1 MVLPNVAEEEMTRL
15 LTGRVCAHNRAC
27 DKCQVRHASMCS
39 SLQGDDMDLV
49 ADIKTSLQRDAKQTL
64 FSEGDAADHLFNI
77 RSGTVRLSK
86 MLADGRRQ
94 ITGFLFPGD
103 FFGLACKDVYNY
115 SAEAIGPVEL
125 CRFPRKKLFKLF
137 SELPEFGEKVFEITR
152 TELQSTHE
160 QMLLLGRKTA
170 QEKICSFLIMIQGKS
185 DQIGDVVDLPMN
197 RSDIADFLGLTI
209 ETVSRQFGKLAD
221 ERLIRVDG
229 PHRIILL
236 DKEKIADLCETDR

>member
-1 MVLPNVAEEEMTRL
+1 MVSADMAEIEVMRL
-15 LTGRVCAHNRAC
+15 LAGRTCAHNRAC
-27 DKCQVRHASMCS
+27 DKCQVRHISMCS
-39 SLQGDDMDLV
+39 TLQGDDL
-49 ADIKTSLQRDAKQTL
+49 DIVGDIRTTVNVDAKKTL
-64 FSEGDAADHLFNI
+64 FSEGDPAECLFNI

-115 SAEAIGPVEL
+115 TAEAIEPVDL
-125 CRFPRKKLFKLF
+125 CRFPRKKLFGLF
-137 SELPEFGEKVFEITR
+137 TDLPELGEKVFEITR

-170 QEKICSFLIMIQGKS
+170 QEKICSFLIMLQKKS
-185 DQIGDVVDLPMN
+185 GRTDDVVDLPMN
-197 RSDIADFLGLTI
+197 RSDIADYLGLTI

-221 ERLIRVDG
+221 QSLIRVDG
-229 PHRIILL
+229 PHHIILL
-236 DKEKIADLCETDR
+236 DEEKIADLCETER

>member
-1 MVLPNVAEEEMTRL
+1 MIRL
-15 LTGRVCAHNRAC
+15 LSGRVCSHNRAC
-27 DKCQVRHASMCS
+27 EKCQVRHASMCS
-39 SLQGDDMDLV
+39 TLQGDDLDLV
-49 ADIKTSLQRDAKQTL
+49 ADTKTSIHRDAKQTL
-64 FSEGDAADHLFNI
+64 FSEGDPADYLFNI

-103 FFGLACKDVYNY
+103 FFGLACKDSYNY
-115 SAEAIGPVEL
+115 SAEAISPVEL
-125 CRFPRKKLFKLF
+125 CRFPRKRIFDLF
-137 SELPEFGEKVFEITR
+137 SELPEFGERVFEITR

-170 QEKICSFLIMIQGKS
+170 REKICSFLIMILGKS
-185 DQIGDVVDLPMN
+185 DRTDDVVELPMN

-209 ETVSRQFGKLAD
+209 ETVSRQFGKLVD
-221 ERLIRVDG
+221 ENLIRVDG

-236 DKEKIADLCETDR
+236 NRKKIVDLCEAER